1 MDRHERRGGLHRVVQ
16 VRSFTGSSGGSG
28 YAIGSNLVLT
38 ASHILDEDRHWAWVY
53 LPDRREEVRCAVVL
67 VAADVAL
74 LVVSVEAGAPWP
86 DVDVMSQR
94 FGRPTGDRALRC
106 VVAGFPRFQQRSD
119 GRSVEVVPGSI
130 MAGTH
135 YGSGLLAFDIQGAA
149 PVSPDAWPGF
159 SGAVVRAERTGH
171 LVGVVN
177 ARAGSHSGSRLNVTP
192 ISRLLADEDVPQWIG
207 GSSFEIDELR
217 QREDTICSTRK
228 SRQPTDRDLSSGRIK
243 SCWFRTFRW
252 WSLSAGR
259 MSCDGCVSG
268 ALTRS

>member
-1 MDRHERRGGLHRVVQ
+1 
-16 VRSFTGSSGGSG
+16 
-28 YAIGSNLVLT
+28 
-38 ASHILDEDRHWAWVY
+38 
-53 LPDRREEVRCAVVL
+53 
-67 VAADVAL
+67 
-74 LVVSVEAGAPWP
+74 
-86 DVDVMSQR
+86 
-94 FGRPTGDRALRC
+94 
-106 VVAGFPRFQQRSD
+106 
-119 GRSVEVVPGSI
+119 

-217 QREDTICSTRK
+217 QREDTILLDEEVTPAYRPRPVKWTDQELLVPDFQVVEFIGRTDELRRLREWCLDEKLTSVAAVSGDGGAGK
-228 SRQPTDRDLSSGRIK
+228 SRLAAQLCREMDDLL
-243 SCWFRTFRW
+243 W
-252 WSLSAGR
+252 SAGIIPAQVPDR
-259 MSCDGCVSG
+259 VELARPTLAVVDYVEEQTHYPSVRTLIERFHGRARGPKLRLLLSRGRLCKSTGRG
-268 ALTRS
+268 WRLIFAQK